1 MTDIQTPAHEPAA
14 CLLLVDDDR
23 LVLATLARGL
33 GALGWR
39 VRCADSA
46 EEARAQLAG
55 GLQPDLA
62 LLDVRLPG
70 DDGVT
75 LARELRETHR
85 IPFLM
90 LSAYGDEATV
100 AQATRWG
107 ALGYLV
113 KPLDPQQLAPMLRT
127 ALTRA
132 REQARLQEHNEQLQ
146 TALDTN
152 REINV
157 AVGIVMMQYR
167 LPREAA
173 FDLLRQTAR
182 RQRRKLAE
190 LAQAVVQ
197 GSEQLHALLP
207 CTEPLSQEQA

>member
-1 MTDIQTPAHEPAA
+1 MIDVSGSAGTTPP

-23 LVLATLARGL
+23 LVLATLSRGL
-33 GALGWR
+33 SALGWH
-39 VRCADSA
+39 VLCADSA
-46 EEARAQLAG
+46 EEARARLMD
-55 GLQPDLA
+55 GLRPDLA

-75 LARELRETHR
+75 LARQLRDEHHV
-85 IPFLM
+85 PFLM
-90 LSAYGDEATV
+90 LSAYSDDATV
-100 AQATRWG
+100 AQAAGHG

-127 ALTRA
+127 ALARA
-132 REQARLQEHNEQLQ
+132 HEQAALQANNDQLQ

-157 AVGIVMMQYR
+157 AIGIAMMQYR

-173 FDLLRQTAR
+173 FDLLRKAAR
-182 RQRRKLAE
+182 SQRRKLAE
-190 LAQAVVQ
+190 LAHEVVQ
-197 GSEQLHALLP
+197 GSEKLHAP
-207 CTEPLSQEQA
+207 VPSAAT